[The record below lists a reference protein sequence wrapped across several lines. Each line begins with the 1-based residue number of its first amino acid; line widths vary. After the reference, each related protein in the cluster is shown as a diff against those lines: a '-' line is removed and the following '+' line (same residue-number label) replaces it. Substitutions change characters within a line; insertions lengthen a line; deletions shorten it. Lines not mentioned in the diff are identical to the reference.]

1 MIVNSINSGVYE
13 VKLSNKD
20 NGSSIET
27 RLMKIEV
34 DENNVNFIRISSG
47 EKFTYKI
54 DEHQK
59 TFYICNAWVTDN
71 YQRILDH
78 ERTSKIV
85 VFSMLA
91 ISLILISFGI
101 YFGENNV

>member
-1 MIVNSINSGVYE
+1 MIVNSINSVVYE

-20 NGSSIET
+20 TGSSIET

-34 DENNVNFIRISSG
+34 DDNNVNFIRISSG
-47 EKFTYKI
+47 EKFTYNI
-54 DEHQK
+54 NENQK

-71 YQRILDH
+71 YQDILDH
-78 ERTSKIV
+78 ERTSKMVIY
-85 VFSMLA
+85 SMLA

-101 YFGENNV
+101 YFGGK

>member
-20 NGSSIET
+20 TGSSIET

-34 DENNVNFIRISSG
+34 DDNNVNFIRISSG
-47 EKFTYKI
+47 EKFSYKI
-54 DEHQK
+54 DEDQK

-91 ISLILISFGI
+91 ISLILIGIGI
-101 YFGENNV
+101 YFGGK